1 MVDAPVFTDFPTV
14 LHKKITNLGFGSS
27 SEVRPLEEEYDIS
40 HLAAFGFFCYSGITK
55 CENTANKAKGV
66 NPDLNIMCS
75 LAVKKLKEW
84 NQAFIANKMEGPTM
98 SS

>member
-1 MVDAPVFTDFPTV
+1 MELPRV
-14 LHKKITNLGFGSS
+14 LHKKVTFLGFGSS
-27 SEVRPLEEEYDIS
+27 REVRPLEEEYDIS

-55 CENTANKAKGV
+55 CENPAHETEGV
-66 NPDLNIMCS
+66 NPDLNIMCC

-84 NQAFIANKMEGPTM
+84 NTAYFANKMEGPTI